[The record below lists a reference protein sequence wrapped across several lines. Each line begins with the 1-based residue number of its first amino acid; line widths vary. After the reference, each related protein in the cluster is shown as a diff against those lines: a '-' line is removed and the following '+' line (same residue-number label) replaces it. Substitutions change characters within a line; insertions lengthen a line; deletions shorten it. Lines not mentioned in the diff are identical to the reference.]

1 MKYYIFRKDWNG
13 FMDWIASIRHFR
25 WTIRAHEDGAKK
37 GFASCKALSFF
48 LSLLSRKSFQVK
60 LKKVSK

>member
-25 WTIRAHEDGAKK
+25 WTIRAHEAGAKK
-37 GFASCKALSFF
+37 GFASCKA